1 PPADA
6 IDIEPRRYTD
16 RAPGD
21 FRLFEPRE
29 DLVPDMCRAGQGH
42 RVHVTGLTHDE
53 RGYPVLNAAAQ
64 DRLIR
69 RLNDKIEKNAD
80 RIIRLEEKGI
90 EGATVA
96 VISYGITSR
105 VAERAIELARAAGV
119 QVGSLRLITAWPFP
133 ADRVR
138 RLAQEVAAIVVPELN
153 LGQMVLEVERAVAG
167 ACPVI
172 SVDHAG
178 GAVHPPERIL
188 DAILRA
194 AKEGRP
200 SSLGR
205 SA

>member
-1 PPADA
+1 
-6 IDIEPRRYTD
+6 
-16 RAPGD
+16 
-21 FRLFEPRE
+21 
-29 DLVPDMCRAGQGH
+29 M
-42 RVHVTGLTHDE
+42 
-53 RGYPVLNAAAQ
+53 
-64 DRLIR
+64 
-69 RLNDKIEKNAD
+69 
-80 RIIRLEEKGI
+80 
-90 EGATVA
+90 
-96 VISYGITSR
+96 
-105 VAERAIELARAAGV
+105 
-119 QVGSLRLITAWPFP
+119 
-133 ADRVR
+133 R